1 MLKYGKP
8 DSAHAEQI
16 MTLDESEQVE
26 TLLLEWHRWQG
37 SYFPALGGNRCDPTC
52 RGYRTS
58 DQWLTPKERSELA
71 DQKIWKANSEAVEV
85 CVDTLS
91 WQMRAAIQTSM
102 QNKRVGYSVFSN
114 ARIPAEE
121 SHRLYQEAKDILFP
135 LFDARGLIKPPMLEN
150 NFAETL
156 VSSGESCHY

>member
-16 MTLDESEQVE
+16 MTLDESQQVE
-26 TLLLEWHRWQG
+26 ELLLAWHRWQ
-37 SYFPALGGNRCDPTC
+37 SIYRPALGGNRCDPTC

-58 DQWLTPKERSELA
+58 NQFLTPAERAEAA
-71 DQKIWKANSEAVEV
+71 DRKILEANSVQV
-85 CVDTLS
+85 DLCVDTLQ

-121 SHRLYQEAKDILFP
+121 SHRLYQEAKDLLFP
-135 LFDARGLIKPPMLEN
+135 MFDARGLIKPPMLV
-150 NFAETL
+150 ATI
-156 VSSGESCHY
+156 GAMESVCER